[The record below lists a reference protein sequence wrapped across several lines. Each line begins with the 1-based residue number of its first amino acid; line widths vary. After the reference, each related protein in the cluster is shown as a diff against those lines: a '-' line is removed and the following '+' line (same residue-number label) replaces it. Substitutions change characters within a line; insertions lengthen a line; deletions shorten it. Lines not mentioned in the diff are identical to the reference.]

1 MGPKTFIMT
10 VNAGE
15 VPAEH
20 WVHDP
25 LVGGGRIIGE
35 AAIFIDLLRF
45 LAGSKILG
53 FSASKQE
60 LHQGSQASSDIV
72 AITLTFE
79 DGSLGTIHYIS
90 NGGKKFPKERL
101 EVFCNG
107 GVVQLDNFKTMKGYG
122 WKGFKRMA
130 LFSQDKGQY
139 QCAKAFVDA
148 IGVGD
153 GSPISFEENLKF
165 QSIRLKFQI
174 ILIRIDLIKALCG
187 SNDWR

>member
-35 AAIFIDLLRF
+35 GCHFIDLLRF

-107 GVVQLDNFKTMKGYG
+107 VVQLDNFKTMKGYG
-122 WKGFKRMA
+122 
-130 LFSQDKGQY
+130 
-139 QCAKAFVDA
+139 
-148 IGVGD
+148 
-153 GSPISFEENLKF
+153 
-165 QSIRLKFQI
+165 
-174 ILIRIDLIKALCG
+174 
-187 SNDWR
+187 